1 MDDLAVREPTAAL
14 AELRA
19 ALVPGVIEGDSV
31 QLRIRLKEEG
41 LPLRDFA
48 AYLELVD
55 RIYGRLQPAG
65 SRSYSLRP
73 SQHLRIDRVRFGSIE
88 LVIPEV
94 VGPISTLAMVWLCL
108 KVMPPALEHLARAY
122 ESVQRGRLTN
132 ANRRAIKMRME
143 REERLATLPARR
155 KRELVAHA
163 EALLEKDRR
172 LLPRTYRFSEQ
183 YVVEVS
189 LTIEPPDEDA

>member
-1 MDDLAVREPTAAL
+1 MDKLAVRYPAAAL
-14 AELRA
+14 LELRA
-19 ALVPGVIEGDSV
+19 ALVPGVIDGDSV
-31 QLRIRLKEEG
+31 QLGIRLKDEG
-41 LPLRDFA
+41 IPLRDFA
-48 AYLELVD
+48 AYLELID

-65 SRSYSLRP
+65 SKSYSLRP
-73 SQHLRIDRVRFGSIE
+73 SQHLRIDRVRVGSIE

-108 KVMPPALEHLARAY
+108 KAVPPAVESLARAY
-122 ESVQRGRLTN
+122 ESVQRGRLAIAT
-132 ANRRAIKMRME
+132 RRSIKMRME

-155 KRELVAHA
+155 KRELVAYA

-172 LLPRTYRFSEQ
+172 LLPRAYRLSEQ

-189 LTIEPPDEDA
+189 LTIERPDGDA